1 MIKPRKFLLK
11 CSAGNPHLNKQFDQ
25 GLVASLPWYDHAITQ
40 PALDRFWDA
49 MAQFL
54 KAQGCRQVPADL
66 QRRVDARLLRQS
78 PRLMLS
84 QCCGPDLFTTEG
96 ADLSVIGRPVFADLD
111 CQQGYYHS
119 HIVACKPE
127 LHSPVRVAVNSLS
140 SRSGYLALL
149 EWTQAHDTNISSVQ
163 VSGSHLNSLQLL
175 TRGQA
180 DIAAIDAHVINQYK
194 LTIDLPILGTSQ
206 AAPAPPFVCHRDCC
220 PDNSGLDPD
229 SLDKELLFAALKQ
242 AIATCGKG
250 IGIVDIIKTQRTD
263 YQHMR
268 SPPAVCDVIEEN
280 ASATGRR

>member
-1 MIKPRKFLLK
+1 M
-11 CSAGNPHLNKQFDQ
+11 
-25 GLVASLPWYDHAITQ
+25 
-40 PALDRFWDA
+40 
-49 MAQFL
+49 
-54 KAQGCRQVPADL
+54 
-66 QRRVDARLLRQS
+66 
-78 PRLMLS
+78 
-84 QCCGPDLFTTEG
+84 
-96 ADLSVIGRPVFADLD
+96 
-111 CQQGYYHS
+111 
-119 HIVACKPE
+119 
-127 LHSPVRVAVNSLS
+127 RVAVNSLS

-280 ASATGRR
+280 ASDTGRRP